1 MSNAKTIYV
10 YADWEGLERPVQMGI
25 LSAQPIKGREVFS
38 FTYDP
43 AWIEKGL
50 SLILDPDLGLYS
62 GPQYTRD
69 EKTNFG
75 IFLDS
80 APDRWGKVLMQ
91 RREVLR
97 AKDEGRKVKTLT
109 ESDFLLGVH
118 DLYRMG
124 AIRYK
129 TQPDGQFLD
138 NDSKMT
144 APPMTSLRTLEQASL
159 ALEDEDAEDN
169 PAFREWLSLLISPG
183 SSLGGTRPKASIVD
197 PKGALWIAKFPSK
210 NDTTDIGAWEAVVNQ
225 LAKKAGVRI
234 AEGYAERFTIRQHTF
249 LTKRFDRTT
258 TGERLHFASAMTL
271 LGYKDG
277 DGADTGISYLELA
290 EFIMRY
296 GAEPDHDLEELWRR
310 IVFYISIKN
319 SDDHLRNHG
328 FLLTPKG
335 WILSPAY
342 DVNPVSTATGLHLN
356 ISEESNALDIELAR
370 EVAGEFRVNKETA
383 EKIIHKVTNAVSHWK
398 EEAQKIGLSRSEM
411 EKMEEAFIF

>member
-1 MSNAKTIYV
+1 MSNTKTIYV
-10 YADWEGLERPVQMGI
+10 YAGWEGLKGPVQMGI
-25 LSAQPIKGREVFS
+25 LSAQSIKGREVFS
-38 FTYDP
+38 FTYDL
-43 AWIEKGL
+43 AWIERGF
-50 SLILDPDLGLYS
+50 SLVLDPDLGFYG
-62 GPQYTRD
+62 GPQYIRG

-91 RREVLR
+91 RREALR
-97 AKDEGRKVKTLT
+97 AREEERKVRTLT

-124 AIRYK
+124 GIRFK
-129 TQPDGQFLD
+129 LQLDGPFLD
-138 NDSKMT
+138 DDSRMT

-169 PAFREWLSLLISPG
+169 PAFKEWLSLLISPG

-210 NDTTDIGAWEAVVNQ
+210 NDTTDIGAWEAVVNK

-249 LTKRFDRTT
+249 LTKRFDRTI
-258 TGERLHFASAMTL
+258 TGERIHFASAMTL
-271 LGYKDG
+271 LGHKDG

-290 EFIMRY
+290 EFIIRY
-296 GAEPDHDLEELWRR
+296 GAEPDRDLEELWRR

-356 ISEESNALDIELAR
+356 ISEESNALDIDLAQD
-370 EVAGEFRVNKETA
+370 VAGEFRVNKEAA
-383 EKIIHKVTNAVSHWK
+383 EKIIYKVTNAVGHWK
-398 EEAQKIGLSRSEM
+398 EEAQRIGLSRSEM
-411 EKMEEAFIF
+411 GNMERAFII